1 MALSLLELLVVA
13 LIIGLQLRAFA
24 RSRTESARLARLFP
38 EAGRLF
44 LAPVYNVAGDY
55 QVKEVAVTEHAAG
68 PEFAE
73 LLADTNAYLRKNK
86 GTADFNLLQSIAERR
101 AGALDDEVQSGTTAP
116 LYIGLMG
123 TFGGAILGLA
133 SLLVSGGKFD
143 DAAIQAFLQGVAI
156 AMVGSLMGLG
166 LTQYAGAL
174 YRAARRQA
182 EARRNGYYTF
192 LQVELLPILHS
203 DMAGSLGS
211 LKSVLDAFNQDFLSK
226 IYEFGPIVGALN
238 ENISTQK
245 SFLEQLQKVGYTDM
259 ADASIRVF
267 DKVAQ
272 SAHHFENFLV
282 YQEKLN
288 ATLQQG
294 SAVAEQVQSLLT
306 RLTGLEQG
314 LNQVPELVKQHD
326 GTVRAQLAFFQQN
339 QAEMDRL
346 AGQTGQFFD
355 EQYHQ
360 LAETMRRR
368 MAYFQQEANEAANLW
383 QEHFQ
388 ALNRDN
394 IYERIVRY
402 MEPLGNLPEAQRQL
416 NQQHTLLAQAIT
428 RTNEQLMQKLSTDA
442 RLHEELTAQMSTLN
456 TLLEKATAKGP
467 VGRMMAKVFGSDQA
481 APGPAAA
488 GRTQTPPAR

>member
-13 LIIGLQLRAFA
+13 LIIGLQLRAFT
-24 RSRTESARLARLFP
+24 RSRHDSSRLAALFP
-38 EAGRLF
+38 ETGRLF
-44 LAPVYNVAGDY
+44 LAPVYDAVADY
-55 QVKEVAVTEHAAG
+55 QVKEVAVAEFAAG
-68 PEFAE
+68 PEFTE
-73 LLADTNAYLRKNK
+73 LLADTNSYLRKNK

-101 AGALDDEVQSGTTAP
+101 AGALDDEVQGGTSAP

-123 TFGGAILGLA
+123 TFGGAILGLG
-133 SLLVSGGKFD
+133 SLLLSGGKFD
-143 DAAIQAFLQGVAI
+143 DLAIQAFLQGVAI
-156 AMVGSLMGLG
+156 AMVGSLCGLG
-166 LTQYAGAL
+166 LSQWAGAL
-174 YRAARRQA
+174 YRDARRQA
-182 EARRNGYYTF
+182 EGRRNGYYTF

-203 DMAGSLGS
+203 DMAGSLGN
-211 LKSVLDAFNQDFLSK
+211 LKSVLDAFNKEFLSK

-245 SFLEQLQKVGYTDM
+245 DFLEELRKVGYTEM

-272 SAHHFENFLV
+272 SAHHFENFIA

-288 ATLQQG
+288 AMLLNG
-294 SAVAEQVQSLLT
+294 GAVAERIQSLLG
-306 RLTGLEQG
+306 RLTGLEEG

-368 MAYFQQEANEAANLW
+368 MAYFQQEANEASNLW

-394 IYERIVRY
+394 IYERIVKY
-402 MEPLGNLPEAQRQL
+402 MEPLGNLPQQQAQL
-416 NQQHTLLAQAIT
+416 NKQHEILAQSIG
-428 RTNEQLMQKLSTDA
+428 RTNEQLMRKLTDDA
-442 RLHEELTAQMSTLN
+442 QLHQQLTAQMKTLN
-456 TLLEKATAKGP
+456 ALLEKATAKGP
-467 VGRMMAKVFGSDQA
+467 VGRMVEKVFG
-481 APGPAAA
+481 GPAP
-488 GRTQTPPAR
+488 TPPAQP

>member
-1 MALSLLELLVVA
+1 MVLSLLELLVVA
-13 LIIGLQLRAFA
+13 LIIGWQLRAFA
-24 RSRTESARLARLFP
+24 RSRQESARLAGLFP
-38 EAGRLF
+38 EARWLF
-44 LAPVYNVAGDY
+44 LAPIYDAMADH
-55 QVKEVAVTEHAAG
+55 QVKAVAVADGQAGGAA
-68 PEFAE
+68 FDE

-86 GTADFNLLQSIAERR
+86 GAADFNLLQSIADRR
-101 AGALDDEVQSGTTAP
+101 ATALDSEVEGGTSAP

-133 SLLVSGGKFD
+133 SLLLSGGKFD
-143 DAAIQAFLQGVAI
+143 DLAIQSFLRGVAI
-156 AMVGSLMGLG
+156 AMVGSLCGLG
-166 LTQYAGAL
+166 LTQWAGAL
-174 YRAARRQA
+174 YRTAHRQA

-203 DMAGSLGS
+203 DMAGSLS
-211 LKSVLDAFNQDFLSK
+211 NLKSVLDAFNQEFLSK

-245 SFLEQLQKVGYTDM
+245 SFLEELQKVGYTDM

-288 ATLQQG
+288 ATLLNG
-294 SAVAEQVQSLLT
+294 SAVAERVESLLA

-326 GTVRAQLAFFQQN
+326 STVRAQLAFFQQN

-346 AGQTGQFFD
+346 TGQTWQFFD

-394 IYERIVRY
+394 IYERIMRY
-402 MEPLGNLPEAQRQL
+402 MEPLGNLPQRQEQL
-416 NQQHTLLAQAIT
+416 NKQQEILAQAIS
-428 RTNEQLMQKLSTDA
+428 RTNEQLLQKLTTDA
-442 RLHEELTAQMSTLN
+442 QAQQQLAAQLHTLN

-467 VGRMMAKVFGSDQA
+467 MGRMMEKVFG
-481 APGPAAA
+481 GPAPTA
-488 GRTQTPPAR
+488 GANGANPPAAR